1 MTFIMFTTQWC
12 GYCKRLKRD
21 LNDAGVFFEEVD
33 IEVVTDAAETV
44 AKVNGGNH
52 TVPTLLFSDGTA
64 MTNPSVVKVL
74 EKLGS

>member
-1 MTFIMFTTQWC
+1 MTFIMYTTQWC

-33 IEVVTDAAETV
+33 IEVVADAAETV

-52 TVPTLLFSDGTA
+52 TVPTLLFSDGMA
-64 MTNPSVVKVL
+64 MTNPSVAKVL

>member
-33 IEVVTDAAETV
+33 IEVVIDAAETV

-64 MTNPSVVKVL
+64 MTNPSVAKVL
-74 EKLGS
+74 EKLAS

>member
-33 IEVVTDAAETV
+33 IEVVINAAETV

-64 MTNPSVVKVL
+64 MTNPSVAKVL

>member
-1 MTFIMFTTQWC
+1 
-12 GYCKRLKRD
+12 LKRD

-33 IEVVTDAAETV
+33 IEVVADAAETV

-64 MTNPSVVKVL
+64 MTNPSVAKVL

>member
-1 MTFIMFTTQWC
+1 MSFIMYTTQWC
-12 GYCKRLKRD
+12 VYCKRLPRD

-33 IEVVTDAAETV
+33 IEVVADAAETV

-64 MTNPSVVKVL
+64 MTNPSVAKVL

>member
-64 MTNPSVVKVL
+64 MTNPSVAKVL
-74 EKLGS
+74 EKLAS